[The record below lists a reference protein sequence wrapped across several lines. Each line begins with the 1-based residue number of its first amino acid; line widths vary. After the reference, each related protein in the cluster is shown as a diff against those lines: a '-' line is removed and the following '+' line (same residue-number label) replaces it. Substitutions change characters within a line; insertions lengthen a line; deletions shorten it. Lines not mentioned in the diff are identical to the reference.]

1 MLSIPFNSPF
11 STGNE
16 WQYIQ
21 DACKE
26 GKLAADGKYTNKCQ
40 QFFEKKYG
48 FGKAYLTHSC
58 TQALEM
64 AALLMD
70 LKPGDE
76 LIVPSYT
83 YVSTANAFALRGC
96 KIVFVDSRS
105 DYPGIDELQLE
116 HLINDKT
123 RAIVAVHY
131 GGIACDMD
139 LLTSITKK
147 HNLFLIEDAAAAIDS
162 YYLGADKNPKPL
174 GSFGHFATFSFH
186 ETKNI
191 SCGEG
196 GMLVVNDANFLEK
209 ADEVWNRGTNK
220 KAFISGQ
227 RKKYEWVS
235 LGSAFAPSEIN
246 AAWLW
251 AQLEEMDAI
260 QEKREKIWNWQ
271 QNNLP
276 NLLAHYDLDWMNIP
290 SHSIHNFHLFYG
302 LAKSLKQ
309 RDELLNHLRQ
319 KGILAVFHYQSL
331 HASPYN
337 LSLVGQGQRQ
347 HLIQADKYSE
357 RLIRFPLYTDLDTEN
372 LRELISS

>member
-1 MLSIPFNSPF
+1 MLTIPFNSPF

-16 WQYIQ
+16 WKYIQ

-40 QFFEKKYG
+40 LFFEKKYG

-58 TQALEM
+58 THALEM

-76 LIVPSYT
+76 VIVPSYT

-96 KIVFVDSRS
+96 KIVFVDSRP
-105 DYPGIDELQLE
+105 DYPGINEQQLE

-139 LLTSITKK
+139 LLTEIATR
-147 HNLFLIEDAAAAIDS
+147 HNLYLVEDAAAAIDS
-162 YYLGADKNPKPL
+162 YYIGTDKKHKPL
-174 GSFGHFATFSFH
+174 GSFGQFATFSFH

-196 GMLVVNDANFLEK
+196 GMLVVNDANFIEK

-220 KAFISGQ
+220 KAFNYGK
-227 RKKYEWVS
+227 RNKYEWVR
-235 LGSAFAPSEIN
+235 LGSAYAPSEIN

-251 AQLEEMDAI
+251 AQLEKMDDI
-260 QEKREKIWNWQ
+260 QETRKRIWNWYQ
-271 QNNLP
+271 SNLP
-276 NLLAHYDLDWMNIP
+276 NLLDHFDLEWMKIP
-290 SHSIHNFHLFYG
+290 NHAVHNFHLFYA
-302 LAKSLKQ
+302 LSKSLKK
-309 RDELLNHLRQ
+309 RDDLLSHLRQ

-331 HASPYN
+331 HTSPYN
-337 LSLVGQGQRQ
+337 LSLLSQSQ

-357 RLIRFPLYTDLDTEN
+357 RLIRFPLYASLDTEN
-372 LRELISS
+372 LKNLIST